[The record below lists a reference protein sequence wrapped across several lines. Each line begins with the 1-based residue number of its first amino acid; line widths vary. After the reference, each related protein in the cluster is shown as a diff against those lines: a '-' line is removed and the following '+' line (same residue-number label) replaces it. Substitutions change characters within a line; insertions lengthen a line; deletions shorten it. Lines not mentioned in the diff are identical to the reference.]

1 MELNVVAQIPN
12 CDNMQMH
19 SVTPHSILLALCI
32 QCTRW
37 WLAGWLLQPERKRTF
52 QASSEYANS
61 HAYEIF
67 GATPLKCAG
76 VSAFTFY
83 SKHASMSASSS
94 CYAIVPLR
102 RFFRLNT
109 LKSKEMTVDMNLRQS
124 LNDDEFW
131 GLQQRRIS
139 LCVHAYIF
147 ASAGGTVKLN
157 AQYLVQVIVFARI
170 NPRNLNSALI

>member
-1 MELNVVAQIPN
+1 
-12 CDNMQMH
+12 
-19 SVTPHSILLALCI
+19 
-32 QCTRW
+32 
-37 WLAGWLLQPERKRTF
+37 
-52 QASSEYANS
+52 
-61 HAYEIF
+61 
-67 GATPLKCAG
+67 
-76 VSAFTFY
+76 
-83 SKHASMSASSS
+83 MSASSS